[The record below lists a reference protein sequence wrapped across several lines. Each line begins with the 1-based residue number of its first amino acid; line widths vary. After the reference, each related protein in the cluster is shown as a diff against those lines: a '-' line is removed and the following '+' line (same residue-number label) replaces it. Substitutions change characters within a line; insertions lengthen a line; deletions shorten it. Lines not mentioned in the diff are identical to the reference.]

1 MTPRQCR
8 REISARAAVPRR
20 LHTREAAPRRRVGA
34 TAVVGARGAIFVTGD
49 ADMEMQDIDVAQRMV
64 EVHAALAAAV
74 GLDAIMGAIVAA
86 RTQDHRQ
93 YFLKLS
99 ISMTTDMRPRGHV
112 APERRDFTRPWPIA
126 HVRVAHDAW

>member
-74 GLDAIMGAIVAA
+74 GLDAIMGGDRRRSDTGPPPIFFEIVDIDDDGYAA
-86 RTQDHRQ
+86 AGTRGAGAPRLYPSLADRT
-93 YFLKLS
+93 
-99 ISMTTDMRPRGHV
+99 RPRG
-112 APERRDFTRPWPIA
+112 A
-126 HVRVAHDAW
+126 